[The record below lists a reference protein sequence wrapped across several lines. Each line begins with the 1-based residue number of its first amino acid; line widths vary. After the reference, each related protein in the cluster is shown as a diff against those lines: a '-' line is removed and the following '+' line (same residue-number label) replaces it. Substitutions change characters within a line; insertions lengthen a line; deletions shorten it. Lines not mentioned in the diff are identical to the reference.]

1 MCCSCGIGKG
11 LEVRLSGVSV
21 RVGVEGVA
29 VVELVRGWR

>member
-1 MCCSCGIGKG
+1 MCCSCGIVKG

-21 RVGVEGVA
+21 GVGVECVA